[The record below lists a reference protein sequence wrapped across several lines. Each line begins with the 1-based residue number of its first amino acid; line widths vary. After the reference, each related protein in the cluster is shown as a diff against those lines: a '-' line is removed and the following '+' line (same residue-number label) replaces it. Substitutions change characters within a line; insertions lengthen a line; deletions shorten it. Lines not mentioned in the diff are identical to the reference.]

1 MDIHEKVSLLQELV
15 ACCDAIST
23 WCYDAKGELLFSNC
37 TDETVL
43 NTAFRLSAA
52 AVF

>member
-23 WCYDAKGELLFSNC
+23 WCYDAKGELLFSKC

-43 NTAFRLSAA
+43 KTAFSA
-52 AVF
+52 FG